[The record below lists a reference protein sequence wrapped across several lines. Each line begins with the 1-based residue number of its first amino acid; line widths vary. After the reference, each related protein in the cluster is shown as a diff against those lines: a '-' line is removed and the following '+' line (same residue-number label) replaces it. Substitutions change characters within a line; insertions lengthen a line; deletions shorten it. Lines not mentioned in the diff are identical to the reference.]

1 MNSVSD
7 ESLPLGEPPLVEHPT
22 PNGVI
27 EIAQRLVGFPFTPPD
42 VKLKDDAL
50 SSSKDWFTK
59 HDKNEID
66 GLDTLDFHA
75 SSGPQSVGV
84 VPKLHNT
91 SAGIEIYQLP
101 LTSSKETFENTEGPY
116 RPGITKKY
124 SNKRSGKKV
133 AKFKVGTMAE
143 SGLACFYVSR
153 LLGHLVEVPPATYRT
168 MDVQEFEKVG
178 EQARTTGHPSC
189 TEAWANLRAMVK
201 SGNQKV
207 VLPDGKLVFGS
218 LAQNPRGEN
227 SSPED
232 YWTVGAI
239 RGHSFYRVLS
249 SKPPVANT
257 LNLNDTS
264 CLQDLALAQDMA
276 RGVILDSIFRQVD
289 RLGNI
294 SIAVLQHYVTN
305 KGKVKWDDKVSDKDK
320 AEAVS
325 PFHPLKRIMYK
336 DNDDGMMWGTNSI
349 SVTPIL
355 NETHHVDQTIYSR
368 LQWLA
373 GLMQDSE
380 PGSDAKIKDYFVNA
394 VHISVDN
401 YDKLKASLIKQATS
415 LKSRVD
421 SKDILVDLDFEG
433 TMKKLY
439 AKEVEDAQGKKS
451 DDTEPVVPSPP
462 PDNVTPAPTPQE
474 SDLNTPRQREITEHT
489 APNGTVELATR
500 PATFPGHPEIY
511 SKKDIEKE
519 KELAEIDFYDGKTK
533 DGLDIVLVPKTYS
546 TSPGLNVHAVKLP
559 PGTSRLSYAEA
570 HATKSQPS
578 GDEVIAKYK
587 QSIPN
592 HFTYSPS
599 ILGYYHLSRFL
610 DAGHVEPAI
619 VRTMDLDAHKPLA
632 DLGKA
637 KAVGSNNRNQWTELR
652 ALDDAHSNPRVYTQ
666 DGKQLYGALQVNPS
680 GEQSYPHLSDLA
692 GAGAF
697 AASSEFAKLTD
708 PNPLKLNYKDAS
720 GKLNQAA
727 VQQLVQVRDLSDM
740 LLMDFIMSQADRF
753 SGNMHS
759 EKVYLWVENGILKT
773 ETKKSDPAKVA
784 EQLKQ
789 IPSGAVVVDRMIMKD
804 NDAGLISGNSVKSYH
819 LLEKLSHL
827 DSKTYDRLLDLQK
840 ELQKP
845 EVAQWYQTE
854 ILFTPADFKTMKD
867 NVDQAVAILTA
878 REDKGLFLDANVAA
892 ALASEDKHPEPT
904 PESNDV
910 VSTTL
915 ALAGS
920 VGRWEK
926 GARNLQADVET
937 VQRLLEAAAQ
947 RLQAPELDPKGVD
960 GKIAQ
965 QSAKS
970 NTVAAIEAF
979 QSRSNISITGLIE
992 PDSQAWQ
999 ALLQGAGSTEPDAGS
1014 TTTPQVLITGSVG
1027 RWEKGAGNLPTDVE
1041 TVQRLLEAAAQRLQ
1055 ASELDPKGVDGK
1067 IARLPKKSNT
1077 VVAIEA
1083 FQSRFNISIDGLIEP
1098 GSQTWQALLQAA
1110 GSN

>member
-7 ESLPLGEPPLVEHPT
+7 KSLPLGDPPFVGHPT
-22 PNGVI
+22 PSGVT
-27 EIAQRLVGFPFTPPD
+27 EIAQRLVGFPFIPPD
-42 VKLKDDAL
+42 LKLKDDAL

-66 GLDTLDFHA
+66 ELDSLDFHA
-75 SSGPQSVGV
+75 SSGPQCVGV

-101 LTSSKETFENTEGPY
+101 PTSSKETFEKTEGPY
-116 RPGITKKY
+116 RSGITKKY

-218 LAQNPRGEN
+218 LAENPRGEN

-249 SKPPVANT
+249 SKSPVANT
-257 LNLNDTS
+257 LNLNDTA
-264 CLQDLALAQDMA
+264 CLQDLALAQDMT

-294 SIAVLQHYVTN
+294 SIAVLQHYVTD

-336 DNDDGMMWGTNSI
+336 DNDDGMMWGTTSI
-349 SVTPIL
+349 SVSPIL
-355 NETHHVDQTIYSR
+355 NETHHVDQTIYNR

-394 VHISVDN
+394 VHISGDN
-401 YDKLKASLIKQATS
+401 YDKLKASLIKQAAS

-421 SKDILVDLDFEG
+421 AKDILVDLDFEG

-439 AKEVEDAQGKKS
+439 AKEIESAQGKTS
-451 DDTEPVVPSPP
+451 DDTEPVAPSP
-462 PDNVTPAPTPQE
+462 PDNVTPTPTPPQP
-474 SDLNTPRQREITEHT
+474 DLNTPREREITQHV

-519 KELAEIDFYDGKTK
+519 KELADIDFYNGKTK
-533 DGLDIVLVPKTYS
+533 DGLDIVLIPKTYS
-546 TSPGLNVHAVKLP
+546 TSPGLNVHAVKVP
-559 PGTSRLSYAEA
+559 PGVSRLSYAEA

-619 VRTMDLDAHKPLA
+619 VRTMDLDSHKPLA

-652 ALDDAHSNPRVYTQ
+652 TLDDAHSNSRVYTQ

-708 PNPLKLNYKDAS
+708 TNPLKLNYKDAS

-727 VQQLVQVRDLSDM
+727 VQQLVRVRDLSDM

-759 EKVYLWVENGILKT
+759 EKVYLWVEDGILKS
-773 ETKKSDPAKVA
+773 ETKKSNPAKAA

-789 IPSGAVVVDRMIMKD
+789 IPSGAVLVDRMIMKD

-819 LLEKLSHL
+819 LLEKLNHM
-827 DSKTYDRLLDLQK
+827 DSKTYNRLLDLQK

-854 ILFTPADFKTMKD
+854 ILFTPADFNTMKD

-878 REDKGLFLDANVAA
+878 RKDKGLFLDANVAGA
-892 ALASEDKHPEPT
+892 IGAEPNPEPT
-904 PESNDV
+904 PDPSDV
-910 VSTTL
+910 PSTTL
-915 ALAGS
+915 ALTAS
-920 VGRWEK
+920 VGPWEE
-926 GARNLQADVET
+926 GARNLPADVET
-937 VQRLLEAAAQ
+937 IQRLLETAGQ
-947 RLQAPELDPKGVD
+947 RLQAPQLDPKGVD
-960 GKIAQ
+960 GKIAR

-970 NTVAAIEAF
+970 NTVAAIKAF

-992 PDSQAWQ
+992 PGSQAWQ
-999 ALLQGAGSTEPDAGS
+999 ALLQ
-1014 TTTPQVLITGSVG
+1014 
-1027 RWEKGAGNLPTDVE
+1027 
-1041 TVQRLLEAAAQRLQ
+1041 
-1055 ASELDPKGVDGK
+1055 
-1067 IARLPKKSNT
+1067 
-1077 VVAIEA
+1077 
-1083 FQSRFNISIDGLIEP
+1083 
-1098 GSQTWQALLQAA
+1098 AA
-1110 GSN
+1110 GET